1 MNCALNN
8 EQTKNKELVY
18 EESFWSGKKV
28 LKYDG
33 VELKKISR
41 NVFEYDNGTSKEQFE
56 VVGNMVL
63 GVKIKMFGSEV
74 QVTRKVAWYE
84 LVMSLFV
91 AMPCLILGGAI
102 GGALGAIFGII
113 NLFVIRNINKW
124 WWKLLISIGF
134 AGVSVAIDLIVVS
147 IILSLF

>member
-1 MNCALNN
+1 MNCTLNN
-8 EQTKNKELVY
+8 EQTKNKELIY

-63 GVKIKMFGSEV
+63 GVTIKMFGSEV